1 MEENEMGETKMN
13 DCIICNN
20 NFQAGDF
27 APEEWC
33 ICINCLNKG
42 FMVCKVD
49 KKIFNIN
56 TVTKSNLSIDKIL
69 TFNIGGYDLLE
80 EVTRGLN
87 FRYENVC
94 SNDCYNVLYIDK
106 CIEELN
112 IRLSM
117 ILEEELMSVFRKAVT
132 KSDNREAFKNT
143 LEDKITELENDKQR
157 YSN

>member
-1 MEENEMGETKMN
+1 MSEMKMN

-20 NFQAGDF
+20 NFQAGDI

-56 TVTKSNLSIDKIL
+56 SVTKSNLLIDKIQ
-69 TFNIGGYDLLE
+69 TFNISGYDLLE

-94 SNDCYNVLYIDK
+94 SNDCYNALYIDK
-106 CIEELN
+106 CIEELK
-112 IRLSM
+112 IRLNM
-117 ILEEELMSVFRKAVT
+117 IWEEESMPVFRNIVT
-132 KSDNREAFKNT
+132 KSENREVFKNT
-143 LEDKITELENDKQR
+143 LADKITELENYKQR
-157 YSN
+157 YLK